1 MNIVKI
7 VLIFCF
13 FCLQESTA
21 ASYIDESILT
31 LAPSKLSIVR
41 RAFGICSVADSVAQH
56 SLPSR
61 RTAVQAEMLQVLLL
75 ISIVLADLFMN

>member
-1 MNIVKI
+1 MLHTCIYIVFLI
-7 VLIFCF
+7 VFCSVF
-13 FCLQESTA
+13 QESTA

-75 ISIVLADLFMN
+75 ICHL